1 MKQSIGAQM
10 RRQAREWNRDLEE
23 KKIAGVCAGIS
34 NQLDLP
40 VTAVRA
46 AFVLLAL
53 PNFSSVGI
61 ALYLIL
67 WFLMP
72 ASPGEFSGLDRV
84 VGAISS
90 LAGEASLDP
99 SDDED
104 DLQVPPR

>member
-1 MKQSIGAQM
+1 MKQLAAGQLG
-10 RRQAREWNRDLEE
+10 EWTRDFED

-34 NQLDLP
+34 SQVNIP

-46 AFVLLAL
+46 IFVLLAL
-53 PNFSSVGI
+53 PSFASVGI
-61 ALYLIL
+61 ALYLIF